1 MLCLT
6 KLVSTV
12 SSWLSAV
19 NGHLPC
25 DRTNMKTNQ
34 LRPKPKKHSLKVACW
49 NIRTILDN
57 ANSSHPERR
66 TSFIAHELSR
76 LDIDIASLKQVSP
89 CWRGQPSRT
98 WRKLHPHLVRETIKW
113 YTSFMCWIHG
123 EKFHCLQAGNITH
136 VPFRPHYINST
147 TIDGKKVIVHIWKL
161 VDQRLTLFC
170 VYAPTLITD
179 AAVKH
184 SFS

>member
-76 LDIDIASLKQVSP
+76 LDIDIASLN
-89 CWRGQPSRT
+89 
-98 WRKLHPHLVRETIKW
+98 
-113 YTSFMCWIHG
+113 
-123 EKFHCLQAGNITH
+123 KFPLADEGSLQEPGAN
-136 VPFRPHYINST
+136 
-147 TIDGKKVIVHIWKL
+147 
-161 VDQRLTLFC
+161 C
-170 VYAPTLITD
+170 TLIWSGKPSSDIRLSCAGFMVRNFIASKLETSPTY
-179 AAVKH
+179 H
-184 SFS
+184 SVRIISIRLPLTEKK